1 MRFPQV
7 LSTALVFVSLTALDV
22 SAQTKVKLPA
32 DPYATAAALPLT
44 PPVVDGVPVDVVTAD
59 NKPVVGVSV
68 LVVDTTQVARKRRM
82 EIGAA
87 SREAHSN
94 RMEMSYLYLLCLH
107 GKRFKTDAAGRAMVT
122 RARRGLIVVIQGR
135 QLKSGTFALRSGAE
149 PRRQRMV
156 FTPPAGIDVL
166 VVDDRGK
173 PVGGVPVAIEQSW
186 SHGFGFNLHTQKT
199 AKDGRV
205 RLATTLFRYRGVN
218 ADTTYRVV
226 LAIPTGSPSGAL
238 VDPANHVN
246 DPNKP
251 IKLVM
256 PKYGQV
262 RVYVTDKDDRP
273 VRGLDRICLQIA
285 KGGEGRT
292 EVYDVKD
299 VVDDYATFPFVEV
312 GVPITVWCD
321 YKGMQRPQRINE
333 HGPRHARELRV
344 LTLKGVT
351 APLGVRLTVQDA
363 KGLPVAS
370 EVVGVLF
377 SNASYFDGRAVKT
390 ASDGGLDISM
400 PEQFEESDAGYLT
413 VVRRGTGRTLDY
425 QGAFRVPFEQLR
437 KSGDLGAF
445 KLAEEPLLVRG
456 IAVDASGQPVK
467 DLTISA
473 RRSYVQDRMRGSRTS
488 GRSVFFNHSVVTG
501 ADGKFELRELSDTQ
515 GVVKLSVSSTNQS
528 RQGASAKPLKIV
540 SGAEVGRGQAD
551 HKLVIGR
558 ASAIR
563 GAMKGLDDKTAF
575 PGRIRILDKDGKSPE
590 GVWFNTRGS
599 GKFFAPNC
607 PPGTYR
613 IEFNLLAQKKPFL
626 VVEDVK
632 VVPAEDCLDPR
643 LQNIDLG
650 KHCKLVT
657 LEVVDEQGKLVR
669 NATLSVTRKD
679 RNGTSTY
686 GVGMSNGKT
695 TLGLPIGGMAAGV
708 DIEVSA
714 NSGKYQSV
722 KLLKLDS
729 DRKVVLKSGFLVELR
744 IRNLPKLPGKI
755 VIAARAT
762 SLAPGKNRAS
772 WFQAKNVSA
781 DGSLSFYVSSSGDY
795 ELVLKPRVRDRNGR
809 YLSDQKTQPPEFR
822 FEFSV
827 KNPAKG
833 APTKVSPELEEEDLE
848 ILDEFVK
855 NVPDK

>member
-1 MRFPQV
+1 MRFHQV
-7 LSTALVFVSLTALDV
+7 LTTALVFVSLAALDV
-22 SAQTKVKLPA
+22 GAQAKVELPA

-44 PPVVDGVPVDVVTAD
+44 PPVVDGVPVDVVTTD
-59 NKPVVGVSV
+59 NKPIVGVSV
-68 LVVDTTQVARKRRM
+68 LVVDTTKVARKIRM

-87 SREAHSN
+87 SREVHSSN
-94 RMEMSYLYLLCLH
+94 IEMSYLYLLCLH

-122 RARRGLIVVIQGR
+122 RARRGLVVVIQGR
-135 QLKSGTFALRSGAE
+135 QLKSGSFALRPGAE

-156 FTPPAGIDVL
+156 FAPPAGIDVL

-186 SHGFGFNLHTQKT
+186 SHGFGFNLHTEKT

-205 RLATTLFRYRGVN
+205 RLETTLFRYTRVN

-226 LAIPTGSPSGAL
+226 LAIPAGNPPGAL

-262 RVYVTDKDDRP
+262 RVYVTDKGDRP

-285 KGGEGRT
+285 KGGEGRN
-292 EVYDVKD
+292 EVYDVRD
-299 VVDDYATFPFVEV
+299 VVDDHATFSFVEV
-312 GVPITVWCD
+312 GIPITVWCD

-351 APLGVRLTVQDA
+351 APLGLRLTVQDA
-363 KGLPVAS
+363 QGLPVAS
-370 EVVGVLF
+370 EVVGILF
-377 SNASYFDGRAVKT
+377 SDGGYFDGRTSKT
-390 ASDGGLDISM
+390 DTDGGLEILM
-400 PEQFEESDAGYLT
+400 PEQFEGSSAGYLT
-413 VVRRGTGRTLDY
+413 VVRRGAGRTLDY
-425 QGAFRVPFEQLR
+425 KGAFRVPFEQLR
-437 KSGDLGAF
+437 KNEDLGAF

-467 DLTISA
+467 GLSVSA
-473 RRSYVQDRMRGSRTS
+473 PRSYAQDRMRGSRTA

-501 ADGKFELRELSDTQ
+501 ADGKFELRELSDTE
-515 GVVKLSVSSTNQS
+515 GVVKLTVSSKNSYGRDTRS
-528 RQGASAKPLKIV
+528 KPLRIV
-540 SGAEVGRGQAD
+540 SGADVGRGQAD
-551 HKLVIGR
+551 HKLVVGR

-563 GAMKGLDDKTAF
+563 GSMKGLDDQTTF
-575 PGRIRILDKDGKSPE
+575 PGRIRILDKDGNSPK
-590 GVWFNTRGS
+590 GVWFNTRSS
-599 GKFFAPNC
+599 GEFFAPNC

-613 IEFNLLAQKKPFL
+613 IEFNLLAQTKPFL
-626 VVEDVK
+626 VVEGVK

-643 LQNIDLG
+643 LQSIDLG

-657 LEVVDEQGKLVR
+657 LEVVDEQGKLVH
-669 NATLSVTRKD
+669 NATLSLTRKD
-679 RNGTSTY
+679 KNGTSTF
-686 GVGMSNGKT
+686 GVGISNGKT
-695 TLGLPIGGMAAGV
+695 TLGLPIGGMPAGM

-755 VIAARAT
+755 VIAARAA
-762 SLAPGKNRAS
+762 SMAPGKNQVN
-772 WFQAKNVSA
+772 WFQARNVST

-795 ELVLKPRVRDRNGR
+795 ELVLKPRVRDSNGWF
-809 YLSDQKTQPPEFR
+809 LSDQKTRPPEFR

-833 APTKVSPELEEEDLE
+833 DPTKVSPELEEEDLE